1 MHFAHQL
8 KQACRELF
16 VRRLPHGLISWRYL
30 FSQNHFITFHR
41 TIWWSNTGGWPR
53 PLWIVLQLWL
63 WLLWIGFR
71 AWWST
76 WLVLRRLGPEVKAKE
91 GLSLLRQARITLV
104 LALGWCIPPSA
115 VYRFRLYRQ
124 PQMALQFVFDHE
136 TQGFHRYNSQ
146 TLGLS
151 SRSLRLLQDKTE
163 QTIYLATHGIPFAQ
177 ILATVPRNSDQG
189 LECWLQPD
197 TPLFLKTR
205 SGSRAEG
212 AFTAS
217 LTTTG
222 LRGQTLNGAPLGST
236 QDVKQVWQKLLAH
249 DDALVQKQLRNHPRL
264 AAMAIGGDV
273 ITLRFITRIGGH
285 GLACWGAILEIPVE
299 HRIHDKQ
306 PLYVLVPIDLKTGI
320 AKVHRDI
327 IYPPHVQSHIVA
339 IETRLHQIG
348 VLPHWLEIQG
358 HSFAAHQLFRDVYSI
373 AWDWVITPD
382 GPLLLE
388 GNFGW
393 GTGPLQVFGGG
404 LLQARGAFFHP
415 VSYDSNLDRGTAG
428 RVED

>member
-30 FSQNHFITFHR
+30 FSQNLSIKFHR
-41 TIWWSNTGGWPR
+41 AIWWSSKGGWPR

-91 GLSLLRQARITLV
+91 GLSIFRQARIALV
-104 LALGWCIPPSA
+104 LALGWCIPPAA

-124 PQMALQFVFDHE
+124 PQTALQFVFDHE

-146 TLGLS
+146 HLGLS

-163 QTIYLATHGIPFAQ
+163 QTTYLVAHGIPFAQ
-177 ILATVPRNSDQG
+177 ILATVPRGGIQG

-197 TPLFLKTR
+197 IPLFLKTR

-212 AFTAS
+212 AFTAC

-222 LRGQTLNGAPLGST
+222 LRGQTLNGVPLGSS
-236 QDVKQVWQKLLAH
+236 QDVKQAWRKLLAL
-249 DDALVQKQLRNHPRL
+249 DDALVQKQLRNHPQL
-264 AAMAIGGDV
+264 AAMAIGDDV
-273 ITLRFITRIGGH
+273 VTLRFISRLGDH

-306 PLYVLVPIDLKTGI
+306 PLYVLVPVSFQTGV
-320 AKVHRDI
+320 AEVHRDI
-327 IYPPHVQSHIVA
+327 ICTPHVQNHIDA
-339 IETRLHQIG
+339 IETRLSRIG
-348 VLPHWLEIQG
+348 VLPYWLEIQQ
-358 HSFAAHQLFRDVYSI
+358 HSFAAHQLFPDVYSI
-373 AWDWVITPD
+373 AWDWVITPE
-382 GPLLLE
+382 GPVLLE

-393 GTGPLQVFGGG
+393 GTGPLQVSGGG
-404 LLQARGAFFHP
+404 LLRPDMGFP
-415 VSYDSNLDRGTAG
+415 D
-428 RVED
+428 